1 MPEPIIP
8 VSYNEHFIKNLKW
21 EGKDIRIY
29 LSDCLIMQV
38 RKSSKTWLVR
48 RRVDGKASITTI
60 GKHPDMTLKRARV
73 ESTKITTAA
82 TISAVTVEQLVIKY
96 MDEVAHKKHKRP
108 ELAQGYMDRAVIPPI
123 GTQKVRDVTRAQ
135 LVAIIQNYA
144 KRGARTA
151 DQLRSNL
158 KKLFSYAVEL
168 GYRDDN
174 PMLEVTSR
182 ITGYEASPRERV
194 LSDDEIKDMW
204 NWKNN
209 DQGWQRT
216 EDNVRMLRFLL
227 LTGLRISEAR
237 KGYQDGDKW
246 IVPKEISKNGKAHWV
261 YLTETAKAQLPL
273 PVCSA
278 TNIQAWLRR
287 RLGFD
292 NDNRYTPH
300 DLRRTCATRM
310 ADNGVEPFIVE
321 RVLNHKLEGVM
332 AVYNRAEYENE
343 RIKASLTM
351 ERIIMAVACGVDISA
366 DVIPINRADKI

>member
-1 MPEPIIP
+1 MPEKIIP
-8 VSYNEHFIKNLKW
+8 ASYNEHFIKNLKW
-21 EGKDIRIY
+21 DGKDVRLY
-29 LSDCLIMQV
+29 LSDCLILQV

-48 RRVDGKASITTI
+48 RRIDGKASITTI
-60 GKHPDMTLKRARV
+60 GKHPEMSLKRARI
-73 ESTKITTAA
+73 ESAKITTAA
-82 TISAVTVEQLVIKY
+82 TISAVTVEQLVTKY
-96 MDEVAHKKHKRP
+96 MDEVAHRKHKRP
-108 ELAQGYMDRAVIPPI
+108 ALAQGYMDRAVIPPI

-135 LVAIIQNYA
+135 LVAIIQDYA

-182 ITGYEASPRERV
+182 ITGYVPNPRERV
-194 LSDDEIKDMW
+194 LTDEEIKDMW
-204 NWKNN
+204 SWKNN

-246 IVPKEISKNGKAHWV
+246 IVPKEISKNGNAHWV
-261 YLTETAKAQLPL
+261 YLTDTAKAQLPL
-273 PVCSA
+273 PTCSE

-351 ERIIMAVACGVDISA
+351 ERIILAIACDVAISA

>member
-1 MPEPIIP
+1 MPEQIIP
-8 VSYNEHFIKNLKW
+8 VSYNEHFIKTLKW
-21 EGKDIRIY
+21 DGKDVRLY

-48 RRVDGKASITTI
+48 RRIDGKASITTI
-60 GKHPDMTLKRARV
+60 GKHPDMSLKRARI
-73 ESTKITTAA
+73 ESTKITTAVVV
-82 TISAVTVEQLVIKY
+82 SAVTVEQLVVKY
-96 MDEVAHKKHKRP
+96 MNEIANKKHKRP

-135 LVAIIQNYA
+135 LVKIIQDYA
-144 KRGARTA
+144 TRGARTA

-182 ITGYEASPRERV
+182 ITGYVANPRERV
-194 LSDDEIKDMW
+194 LTDEEIKDMW
-204 NWKNN
+204 SWKNN
-209 DQGWQRT
+209 EQGWQRT

-261 YLTETAKAQLPL
+261 YLTETAKQQLPL

-292 NDNRYTPH
+292 NDDRYTPH

-343 RIKASLTM
+343 RIKASLAM
-351 ERIIMAVACGVDISA
+351 ERIIMAVACGVEITA
-366 DVIPINRADKI
+366 DVIPINRADNV

>member
-21 EGKDIRIY
+21 EGKDIRVY
-29 LSDCLIMQV
+29 LSDCLILQV

-48 RRVDGKASITTI
+48 RRIDGKASITTI
-60 GKHPDMTLKRARV
+60 GKHPGMSLKRARI
-73 ESTKITTAA
+73 ESAKITAAA
-82 TISAVTVEQLVIKY
+82 TISAVTVEQLVTKY
-96 MDEVAHKKHKRP
+96 MNEVAHRKHKRP
-108 ELAQGYMDRAVIPPI
+108 ELAQGYMDRAVIPSI
-123 GTQKVRDVTRAQ
+123 GTQKVRDITRAQ
-135 LVAIIQNYA
+135 LVKIIQDYS

-182 ITGYEASPRERV
+182 ITGYVAKPRERV
-194 LSDDEIKDMW
+194 LTDDEIRELW
-204 NWKNN
+204 HWEHHNA
-209 DQGWQRT
+209 
-216 EDNVRMLRFLL
+216 RMLRFLL
-227 LTGLRISEAR
+227 LTSLRISEAR

-246 IVPKEISKNGKAHWV
+246 IVPKEISKNGNAHWV
-261 YLTETAKAQLPL
+261 YLTDTAKAQLPL
-273 PVCSA
+273 PTCSE

-292 NDNRYTPH
+292 NDDRYTPH

-332 AVYNRAEYENE
+332 AVYNRAEYKNE
-343 RIKASLTM
+343 RIKASLAM
-351 ERIIMAVACGVDISA
+351 ERIIMAVACGVEMSA
-366 DVIPINRADKI
+366 DVIPITRVDKI

>member
-1 MPEPIIP
+1 MPEQIIP
-8 VSYNEHFIKNLKW
+8 ANYNEQFIRSIKW
-21 EGKDIRIY
+21 NGKDTRLPIG
-29 LSDCLIMQV
+29 DCLLLQI

-48 RRVDGKASITTI
+48 RRLDGKTSITTI
-60 GKHPDMTLKRARV
+60 GKYPDLSLKKARS
-73 ESTKITTAA
+73 EAMKLTM
-82 TISAVTVEQLVIKY
+82 AVTVSVFTVEQLVNKY
-96 MDEVAHKKHKRP
+96 MDEVANRKHKRP
-108 ELAQGYMDRAVIPPI
+108 ELAQGYMDRAVLPAI
-123 GTQKVRDVTRAQ
+123 GSRKVSDVRRAE
-135 LVAIIQNYA
+135 LVTLIQEYSE
-144 KRGARTA
+144 RGARTA

-168 GYRDDN
+168 GHRDDN

-182 ITGYEASPRERV
+182 ITGYIPTPRERV
-194 LSDDEIKDMW
+194 LTDEEIRDMW
-204 NWKNN
+204 SWKN
-209 DQGWQRT
+209 DEQGLQRT

-246 IVPKEISKNGKAHWV
+246 VVPKELSKNGKAHWV
-261 YLTETAKAQLPL
+261 YLTGTAKQQLPL

-321 RVLNHKLEGVM
+321 RLLNHKLEGVM
-332 AVYNRAEYENE
+332 AVYNRAEYEQE
-343 RIKASLTM
+343 RIDSALVM
-351 ERIIMAVACGVDISA
+351 ERVIM
-366 DVIPINRADKI
+366 DVNK

>member
-1 MPEPIIP
+1 MPDKIIP
-8 VSYNEHFIKNLKW
+8 ASHNEHFIKNLKW
-21 EGKDIRIY
+21 EGKDVRLY
-29 LSDCLIMQV
+29 LSDCLIIQV

-60 GKHPDMTLKRARV
+60 GKHPDMSLKRART
-73 ESTKITTAA
+73 ESAKITTAA
-82 TISAVTVEQLVIKY
+82 TISTVTVEQLVTKY
-96 MDEVAHKKHKRP
+96 MNEVAHRKHKRP
-108 ELAQGYMDRAVIPPI
+108 ALAQGYMDRAVIPSI

-135 LVAIIQNYA
+135 LVSIIQDYA

-182 ITGYEASPRERV
+182 ITGYVANPRERV
-194 LSDDEIKDMW
+194 LTDEEIKDMW
-204 NWKNN
+204 HWKNN

-227 LTGLRISEAR
+227 LTSLRITEAR
-237 KGYQDGDKW
+237 EGYQDGDKW
-246 IVPKEISKNGKAHWV
+246 IVPKELAKNGKAHWV
-261 YLTETAKAQLPL
+261 YLNETAKAQLPL
-273 PVCSA
+273 PICSA

-292 NDNRYTPH
+292 NGDRYTPH

-310 ADNGVEPFIVE
+310 ADSGVEPFIVE

-343 RIKASLTM
+343 RIKASLVM
-351 ERIIMAVACGVDISA
+351 ERIVLAVACDVVTSA
-366 DVIPINRADKI
+366 DVIPINRAEK